1 MSTAPATTPLLN
13 SPLLGRAHYA
23 ARALLDRE
31 LARSGHTFLHSI
43 VLGAIAA
50 EGGEA
55 DREAVTAYTVRTVK
69 VPPADARRA
78 LAELVDGGYAEATGE
93 EAGSVRLTG
102 EGAALR
108 ARLGEFSARTAP
120 QVYGD
125 IPAEDLAV
133 AGRVLLQVM
142 ERAEALYARTAD
154 RS

>member
-1 MSTAPATTPLLN
+1 MSTAPATAPLLN
-13 SPLLGRAHYA
+13 SQILGRAHYA

-31 LARSGHTFLHSI
+31 LARSGHAFLHSI
-43 VLGAIAA
+43 VLGAVAA

-78 LAELVDGGYAEATGE
+78 LAELLDGGYAEASGAD
-93 EAGSVRLTG
+93 AGRVRLTAQG
-102 EGAALR
+102 EALR
-108 ARLGEFSARTAP
+108 ARLAAFSALTAP

-133 AGRVLLQVM
+133 AGRVLLQVR

>member
-1 MSTAPATTPLLN
+1 MSTAPATAPLLN
-13 SPLLGRAHYA
+13 SQILGRAHYA

-31 LARSGHTFLHSI
+31 LARSGHSFLHSI
-43 VLGAIAA
+43 VLGALAA

-55 DREAVTAYTVRTVK
+55 GRDTVTEYTVRTVK

-78 LAELVDGGYAEATGE
+78 LTELVDGGYVRALGEDSGPVGLTREGEALRSRLAAFSAEA
-93 EAGSVRLTG
+93 
-102 EGAALR
+102 
-108 ARLGEFSARTAP
+108 AP

-154 RS
+154 RY